1 MDKEKIIKE
10 FAERIKSQLLK
21 NNNKLQTYEVD
32 YIAKKMLE
40 QENFK
45 DSIKDK
51 CETCIHKDGCG
62 IDDFFMEELDLSEEE
77 RFKKH
82 CVGCC
87 CGDGCECN
95 KHSWDNCC
103 DNWEDGSELLQG

>member
-21 NNNKLQTYEVD
+21 NNNILQTYEVD
-32 YIAKKMLE
+32 YIAEKMLE

-45 DSIKDK
+45 DFLKDK
-51 CETCIHKDGCG
+51 CKTCIHKNNCG
-62 IDDFFMEELDLSEEE
+62 IDNFLSEEE

-82 CVGCC
+82 CV
-87 CGDGCECN
+87 
-95 KHSWDNCC
+95 
-103 DNWEDGSELLQG
+103 